1 MNPPRSGGPTN
12 IDYSLGQIDTKLTVI
27 TQTLQEDRLSD
38 AQFRTWVR
46 EKIEHLDK
54 RANQAEGQ
62 AQTWRT
68 VWGFIQFA
76 LGLVGGTIAVLIERW
91 MNGAKP
97 PTH

>member
-46 EKIEHLDK
+46 EKIEHLEK
-54 RANQAEGQ
+54 QANMAEGQ
-62 AQTWRT
+62 ARTWRT
-68 VWGFIQFA
+68 VWGFVQFA
-76 LGLVGGTIAVLIERW
+76 LGLVGGSIAVLVERW
-91 MNGAKP
+91 LHGGGGSP
-97 PTH
+97 R